1 MFTQTSRRKAV
12 VSGRYGNPNHVLRE
26 SNLTSGFTN
35 GVIELF
41 ALTGLC
47 EVPCTKPVVPVVCQI
62 YDGRYSGDEET
73 NILDGGTLNVR
84 YDGGSATDEYTDV
97 LAGDGSFVMDGG
109 DAYTALLQYI
119 LLSGGNAQT
128 NVCDV

>member
-12 VSGRYGNPNHVLRE
+12 ASGRYGNPNYVLRE
-26 SNLTSGFTN
+26 SNHTSGFTN
-35 GVIELF
+35 GVVELF

-47 EVPCTKPVVPVVCQI
+47 EVPCKQPVAPVCTI
-62 YDGRYSGDEET
+62 YDGLYSGDEET
-73 NILDGGTLNVR
+73 NILDGGTSADT
-84 YDGGSATDEYTDV
+84 YDGGSATQTNTNI
-97 LAGDGSFVMDGG
+97 LNGDGTFVMDGG
-109 DAYTALLQYI
+109 SAYAALLQYL

>member
-1 MFTQTSRRKAV
+1 V
-12 VSGRYGNPNHVLRE
+12 
-26 SNLTSGFTN
+26 
-35 GVIELF
+35 
-41 ALTGLC
+41 
-47 EVPCTKPVVPVVCQI
+47 

-84 YDGGSATDEYTDV
+84 YDGGSATDEYANV